1 MLPGLI
7 QNGTSI
13 YLSEHAVA
21 PPRGIPRT
29 DDMRAMVEHL
39 RDLGQT
45 RMIPG
50 VLRYRNALLVHPEVW
65 PRLKASINNE
75 RSLD

>member
-21 PPRGIPRT
+21 PPRGVPRT

-39 RDLGQT
+39 RNLGQT
-45 RMIPG
+45 RMVPG
-50 VLRYRNALLVHPEVW
+50 VLRYGRKLLVHPEVW
-65 PRLKASINNE
+65 PELKAVLGHPG
-75 RSLD
+75 RV